1 MVTGWKMD
9 TSPWTSCKLETGPQ
23 PSSSNTTASLSPSN
37 QTPPHPSTKSTSSLS
52 HLSTSSS
59 EPCNQ
64 QQVWRPQW
72 NIPTSKLNSKIVC
85 LIREKSSWHGLC
97 HIFSSS
103 PLSKV
108 ILFLPFPILLIREQK
123 PICFGFPPNFRHAN
137 PSNLSEES
145 VFPIFVCRCLFH
157 CLSVVFIWHKFSDV
171 CKIMTSFVVSD
182 LKTPLLLS
190 RTLNWYIPL
199 LKRSWQLSVQLIW
212 YL

>member
-37 QTPPHPSTKSTSSLS
+37 QTPPHPSTKSTSSFS

-123 PICFGFPPNFRHAN
+123 PICFGFPTFHLISDMPIHQIFPKSPCFQSLCVDVFSIAWVWF
-137 PSNLSEES
+137 LSGTN
-145 VFPIFVCRCLFH
+145 CLM
-157 CLSVVFIWHKFSDV
+157 CAKLWL
-171 CKIMTSFVVSD
+171 VS
-182 LKTPLLLS
+182 LWVT
-190 RTLNWYIPL
+190 
-199 LKRSWQLSVQLIW
+199 
-212 YL
+212 